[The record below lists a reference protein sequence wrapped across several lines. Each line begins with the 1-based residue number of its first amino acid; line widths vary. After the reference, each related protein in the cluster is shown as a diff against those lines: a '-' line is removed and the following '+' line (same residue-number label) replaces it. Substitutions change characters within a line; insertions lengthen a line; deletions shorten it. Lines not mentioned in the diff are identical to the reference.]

1 MNLIVTTANN
11 DYTNKQRH
19 YQPAFRGPMDGV
31 LTSTLRTLDTNEM
44 ANAVLLDLGAMVAP
58 RTYIDTKKRN
68 ANAGAET
75 FFREVS
81 GTFTLRS
88 RASVSD
94 LLSVPTNSRCTRLPL
109 SSSI

>member
-1 MNLIVTTANN
+1 MNLIVTTAN

-19 YQPAFRGPMDGV
+19 YQPAFKGPMDGV

-68 ANAGAET
+68 AIAGA
-75 FFREVS
+75 
-81 GTFTLRS
+81 
-88 RASVSD
+88 
-94 LLSVPTNSRCTRLPL
+94 
-109 SSSI
+109 